1 MQKIKSLCAQI
12 SFLLLWYEISFV
24 EPKLKQIMK
33 SLKFSLA
40 FLMLISLAN
49 LVKAQDAMILKY
61 KKDTLWVKVF
71 EIGTDEIKYKFWPVD
86 QSMPLMAEE
95 KGNIKWLR
103 LENGTVM
110 RFADDDFS
118 DPKFYANQKKMA
130 VKLEPF
136 SLIAGTLSLGFEKS
150 IEPGRSWEAGL
161 GIIGLG
167 NNSRAET
174 GLFLRGGYKFINTP
188 DYMLKGMRYAHIL
201 KGAYVK
207 PELVVSTYLTSE
219 KSTIRI
225 GQSGSFPNY
234 TYTYE
239 TTNTERRS
247 TGVGA
252 ILNFGKQW
260 VFSDIFLVDVFVGLG
275 LGYGSIAE
283 INKTT
288 STYTSSNGYDYNNY
302 YEYNGLTAVGLLVND
317 DNRIGLAGQAG
328 LKIGV
333 LIGSEG
339 KDK

>member
-40 FLMLISLAN
+40 FLMLISLCN

-71 EIGTDEIKYKFWPVD
+71 EIGTDEIKYKFWPAD
-86 QSMPLMAEE
+86 QSTPLMVEE
-95 KGNIKWLR
+95 KSKVKYLK

-118 DPKFYANQKKMA
+118 DPNFYVNQKKMA
-130 VKLEPF
+130 VKIEPF
-136 SLIAGTLSLGFEKS
+136 AILGGMFSGSFEKS
-150 IEPGRSWEAGL
+150 MGPGRSWEAGL
-161 GIIGLG
+161 GILGLKE
-167 NNSRAET
+167 NSFVES
-174 GLFLRGGYKFINTP
+174 GVLLRGGYKFINTP
-188 DYMLKGMRYAHIL
+188 DYMVKGMRYAHIL

-207 PELVVSTYLTSE
+207 PEFVFTSFTNIMESYNFISSTGTWPNPVTNTYE
-219 KSTIRI
+219 KST
-225 GQSGSFPNY
+225 
-234 TYTYE
+234 
-239 TTNTERRS
+239 TTNRY
-247 TGVGA
+247 TGSALV
-252 ILNFGKQW
+252 LNFGKQW
-260 VFSDIFLVDVFVGLG
+260 VFSNIFLVDLFLG
-275 LGYGSIAE
+275 LGIGYSGNRELSKSTSTI
-283 INKTT
+283 TT
-288 STYTSSNGYDYNNY
+288 SSYLYDDYY
-302 YEYNGLTAVGLLVND
+302 YENEIPRVGLYMGF
-317 DNRIGLAGQAG
+317 DNKVGLAGQAG